1 MLSQQDMEDF
11 REIEAAQAE
20 QDEVSVKPEE
30 PSSADPSSIK
40 RHQAPDPLKEA
51 VRSLL
56 AAGDQVSELLAQVT
70 GKSRN

>member
-1 MLSQQDMEDF
+1 MLSQDDMEDF
-11 REIEAAQAE
+11 MAIEAAVAE

-30 PSSADPSSIK
+30 PFSADPSSIK
-40 RHQAPDPLKEA
+40 RHQAPDPLEA

-56 AAGDQVSELLAQVT
+56 AAGNQVSELLAQVT